1 MEDIFGY
8 ILKLKSRLDVCL
20 SGLLVKI
27 FIVLLFEASNDLSQK
42 LLYHHLY
49 TILTVEEERVIIDKA
64 TEIPFIGE
72 YDNFYKDGTFVC
84 RRCNSSLF
92 SSKRKFGFRCRCPSF
107 DESFPNAIKRVLR
120 PDRIRT
126 ELQC

>member
-27 FIVLLFEASNDLSQK
+27 FIVLFFEASNDLSQK

-49 TILTVEEERVIIDKA
+49 TKLTVEEERVIIDKA
-64 TEIPFIGE
+64 TEIPSQRSMIIF
-72 YDNFYKDGTFVC
+72 
-84 RRCNSSLF
+84 
-92 SSKRKFGFRCRCPSF
+92 
-107 DESFPNAIKRVLR
+107 
-120 PDRIRT
+120 IRT
-126 ELQC
+126 EHLYVAGVTHHSFHLKGSLVSDVDGQALMKAFQMQ